1 MERLECHPERVVAS
15 RGNVKRIFMYGL
27 PHTTEIRKQLPKK
40 AIYAKFELKPTQR
53 DGFDA
58 DVSRIDIVAVVSP
71 TTVPAIAAG
80 ENIKEFYVLAVQLK
94 NKDYD
99 EKNIAML
106 SKLIPQ
112 NILFALQY
120 EDEIQLAV
128 YHTKLIRSNWK
139 STADTEIRLFGLNLD
154 TIWEN
159 VIKDIGEI
167 QVQDGKT
174 LAEQIADDERLAKLK
189 KQIDELEQK
198 CRTEKQPRKRLELY
212 EKLTKLKKQL

>member
-1 MERLECHPERVVAS
+1 
-15 RGNVKRIFMYGL
+15 MYGL

-40 AIYAKFELKPTQR
+40 AIYAKFELKPVQR

-80 ENIKEFYVLAVQLK
+80 ESIKEFYVLAVQLK
-94 NKDYD
+94 RKEYE

-120 EDEIQLAV
+120 EEQTQLAI
-128 YHTKLIRSNWK
+128 YHTKLIRSDWK
-139 STADTEIRLFGLNLD
+139 STDKTTIGIIGLNLD
-154 TIWEN
+154 TVWEN
-159 VIKDIGEI
+159 IIKAIGEI
-167 QVQDGKT
+167 QVQEGKT
-174 LAEQIADDERLAKLK
+174 LTEQIQDDEQRAKTLRLIADLEKKMAK
-189 KQIDELEQK
+189 E
-198 CRTEKQPRKRLELY
+198 TQPRKKRELFEQIKRL
-212 EKLTKLKKQL
+212 KN

>member
-1 MERLECHPERVVAS
+1 
-15 RGNVKRIFMYGL
+15 MYGL

-40 AIYAKFELKPTQR
+40 AIYAKFELKPAQR

-71 TTVPAIAAG
+71 TTVPAVAAG
-80 ENIKEFYVLAVQLK
+80 EDIKEFYVLAVQLK
-94 NKDYD
+94 RKDYD

-120 EDEIQLAV
+120 EEQTQLAI
-128 YHTKLIRSNWK
+128 YHTKLIRSDWK
-139 STADTEIRLFGLNLD
+139 FTTETAIRLSGLNLD
-154 TIWEN
+154 TVWEN
-159 VIKDIGEI
+159 IIKTIGEI

-174 LAEQIADDERLAKLK
+174 LTEQIQDDEQRAKTLK
-189 KQIDELEQK
+189 LIADLEK
-198 CRTEKQPRKRLELY
+198 KMAKETQPRKKRELF
-212 EKLTKLKKQL
+212 EMIRNLKKNHE

>member
-1 MERLECHPERVVAS
+1 MSSRASVAS
-15 RGNVKRIFMYGL
+15 RGIVKWIFMYGL

-40 AIYAKFELKPTQR
+40 AIYAKFELKPAQR

-80 ENIKEFYVLAVQLK
+80 ESIKEFYVLAVQLK
-94 NKDYD
+94 RKDYD

-120 EDEIQLAV
+120 EGQTQLVV
-128 YHTKLIRSNWK
+128 YHTKLIKSDWK
-139 STADTEIRLFGLNLD
+139 STTETDIRLSGLNLD
-154 TIWEN
+154 TVWEN
-159 VIKDIGEI
+159 IIKAIGEI
-167 QVQDGKT
+167 QVQEGKT
-174 LAEQIADDERLAKLK
+174 LTEQIQEDERVGKLK
-189 KQIDELEQK
+189 KQIEELEKK
-198 CRTEKQPRKRLELY
+198 CRAEKQPRRRMELY
-212 EKLTKLKKQL
+212 EKLKSLKLQYE

>member
-1 MERLECHPERVVAS
+1 
-15 RGNVKRIFMYGL
+15 MYGL
-27 PHTTEIRKQLPKK
+27 PNSTEIKKQLPKK
-40 AIYAKFELKPTQR
+40 AIYAKFELKQAQR

-80 ENIKEFYVLAVQLK
+80 ESIKEFYVLAVQLK
-94 NKDYD
+94 RKDYD

-120 EDEIQLAV
+120 EDETQLAI
-128 YHTKLIRSNWK
+128 YHTKFIKSDWK
-139 STADTEIRLFGLNLD
+139 PTDEATICLTGLNLD
-154 TIWEN
+154 TVWEN
-159 VIKDIGEI
+159 IIKTIGEI

-174 LAEQIADDERLAKLK
+174 LAEQIQDDEQRAKTLK
-189 KQIDELEQK
+189 LIADLEK
-198 CRTEKQPRKRLELY
+198 KMAKETQPRKKRELF
-212 EKLTKLKKQL
+212 EQIKHLKN

>member
-1 MERLECHPERVVAS
+1 
-15 RGNVKRIFMYGL
+15 MYGL

-40 AIYAKFELKPTQR
+40 AIYAKFELKPVQR

-71 TTVPAIAAG
+71 TTVPAIASG
-80 ENIKEFYVLAVQLK
+80 EDIKEFYVLDVQLK
-94 NKDYD
+94 KKDYD
-99 EKNIAML
+99 EKNVAML

-120 EDEIQLAV
+120 EDETQLAI
-128 YHTKLIRSNWK
+128 YHTKLIKSDWK
-139 STADTEIRLFGLNLD
+139 STTDTDIRLSGLNLD
-154 TIWEN
+154 TVWEN
-159 VIKDIGEI
+159 IIKDIGDI

-174 LAEQIADDERLAKLK
+174 LTEQIQEDERLVKLK
-189 KQIDELEQK
+189 RQIEELERK

>member
-1 MERLECHPERVVAS
+1 
-15 RGNVKRIFMYGL
+15 MYGL
-27 PHTTEIRKQLPKK
+27 PQSTEIKKQLPKK

-53 DGFDA
+53 DGFDQ

>member
-1 MERLECHPERVVAS
+1 
-15 RGNVKRIFMYGL
+15 MYGL

-40 AIYAKFELKPTQR
+40 AIYAKFELKPAQR

-80 ENIKEFYVLAVQLK
+80 ESIKEFYVLAVQLK
-94 NKDYD
+94 RKDYD

-120 EDEIQLAV
+120 EDETQLAI
-128 YHTKLIRSNWK
+128 YHTKLIKSDWK
-139 STADTEIRLFGLNLD
+139 STTDTDIRLSGLNLD
-154 TIWEN
+154 TVWEN
-159 VIKDIGEI
+159 IIKDIGEI
-167 QVQDGKT
+167 HVQEGKT
-174 LAEQIADDERLAKLK
+174 LTEQIQEDEKLVKLK
-189 KQIDELEQK
+189 RQIDELERK
-198 CRTEKQPRKRLELY
+198 CRTEKQPRRRLELY
-212 EKLTKLKKQL
+212 EKLTSLKKQL